1 MFTKLK
7 KWIQKHHLVDIN
19 FIFSDPDRFHTI
31 TRVEFPT
38 ETLDGTPL
46 DFGSFSW
53 KPELTDIIGGG
64 YTVSDIC
71 MKIEQEFEAQTGI
84 SIWLELDILNRI
96 RRVLERGRSDTV
108 GFLWGLTY
116 YRINIQFITEK

>member
-31 TRVEFPT
+31 TRVEHHT
-38 ETLDGTPL
+38 ETACGNPL

-53 KPELTDIIGGG
+53 KPELIDIIGAS

-84 SIWLELDILNRI
+84 SIWMEADICKRI
-96 RRVLERGRSDTV
+96 RRVLEKGKSDTV

-116 YRINIQFITEK
+116 YRINIQFRTEK